1 MTTIQMTAE
10 EMLGKRLIVQCKL
23 SETSVGDPFEVT
35 VEEIVESV
43 QVVRIPHVQGGI
55 YMWVPVSD
63 IAVLAELEPC
73 RPVVDNAFMRKFIAD
88 ALTKDSW
95 SDVTIPRNIAIHAVA
110 NCFK

>member
-10 EMLGKRLIVQCKL
+10 EMLGKRLIVYVSPFDKDID
-23 SETSVGDPFEVT
+23 EPFEVT
-35 VEEIVESV
+35 VDEIESTT
-43 QVVRIPHVQGGI
+43 QLVRVPKIQFGV
-55 YMWVPVSD
+55 YKWVRACD
-63 IAVLAELEPC
+63 IVVLAELEPP

-88 ALTKDSW
+88 ALAKDNW